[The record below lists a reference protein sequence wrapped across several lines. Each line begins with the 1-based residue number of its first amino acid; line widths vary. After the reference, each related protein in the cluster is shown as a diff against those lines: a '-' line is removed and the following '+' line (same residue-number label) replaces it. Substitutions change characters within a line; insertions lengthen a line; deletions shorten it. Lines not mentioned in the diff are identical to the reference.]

1 MKKAIL
7 LSLGVLFTVLF
18 GLFLY
23 SNYQFRSLND
33 RFVQLVPGME
43 ERIALIDIGNSDR
56 AAIARKIVEIA
67 ACNPRVIGVDLFF
80 KDYDKENFQDSVLL
94 QSIREGKCI
103 LGAANKGIGIHN
115 VHRRFREAALNVG
128 YAELNQKKG
137 LVSDFYVYSDS
148 PTRRDYHMAYLM
160 ASQYDS
166 LAASAF
172 LASLEGNNPDVV
184 ISRLT
189 SQFKIFQ
196 PDELLDCGMI
206 RDRMVIL
213 GYLGPEDQ
221 FRTYTRYRDG
231 IDDDGPDMYGAV
243 IIANQVLMILDK
255 PPTDLPE

>member
-1 MKKAIL
+1 MKKVLLLFFAAIITIIL
-7 LSLGVLFTVLF
+7 

-33 RFVQLVPGME
+33 RFVQLVPGRE
-43 ERIALIDIGNSDR
+43 GRIVLVDIGNSDR
-56 AAIARKIVEIA
+56 AAIARKIDEIA
-67 ACNPRVIGVDLFF
+67 ACNPLVIGVDLFF
-80 KDYDKENFQDSVLL
+80 KDYDQDDPQDSVLL

-115 VHRRFREAALNVG
+115 VHKHFREAALNVG
-128 YAELNQKKG
+128 YAELNQKEG
-137 LVSDFYVYSDS
+137 FVSDFYVYWDS

-189 SQFKIFQ
+189 SQFKIFR
-196 PDELLDCGMI
+196 PNESLDCGMI
-206 RDRMVIL
+206 SDRMVIL
-213 GYLGPEDQ
+213 GYLGLEDQ
-221 FRTYTRYRDG
+221 IKTYARYH
-231 IDDDGPDMYGAV
+231 DDVDAEGPDMYGAA

-255 PPTDLPE
+255 SNK